1 MTESTTRRQEIL
13 DAAAELFAGK
23 GVGGTPIRAIAD
35 RVGVVP
41 GALYH
46 HFPSKQA
53 MADELVTEYLEN
65 LRTRYRSIDARNLDP
80 RSRLRA
86 IVNASLAA
94 AQENPY
100 ATAVYQDELSR
111 LRDVAFHARAG
122 DLADEIQQTWLDTIE
137 DGKRQGTFRG
147 DLPADVFRRLIRDM
161 VWLSIKWHRS
171 DDAYPTSRLAEDCVS
186 IFLDGFAVDRPVAH
200 RADGHGSTHAAA

>member
-1 MTESTTRRQEIL
+1 MTESTTRRREIL

-23 GVGGTPIRAIAD
+23 GVGATPIREIAD

-53 MADELVTEYLEN
+53 MADELAAEYLDN

-94 AQENPY
+94 AQENPH

-111 LRDVAFHARAG
+111 LRDASPHARAG
-122 DLADEIQQTWLDTIE
+122 DLADEIKQTWLETIE
-137 DGKRQGTFRG
+137 DGKRQGTFRS
-147 DLPADVFRRLIRDM
+147 DLPADVFRRLIRDSM
-161 VWLSIKWHRS
+161 WLSIKWHEA
-171 DDAYPTSRLAEDCVS
+171 DDAYPTARLAEDYVS
-186 IFLDGFAVDRPVAH
+186 IFLDGFAVDGSGAH
-200 RADGHGSTHAAA
+200 RADGRGPARAAA